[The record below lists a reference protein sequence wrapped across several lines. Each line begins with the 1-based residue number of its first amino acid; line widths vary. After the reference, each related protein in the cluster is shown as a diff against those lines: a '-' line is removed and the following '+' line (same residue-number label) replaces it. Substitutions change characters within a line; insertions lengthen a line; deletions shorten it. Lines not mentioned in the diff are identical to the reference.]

1 MPQASAAKETE
12 SPVTGYDLP
21 ELFRLGI
28 GIWGGGIVWKVHFLS
43 IALIAEW
50 GCFTG
55 LGEWRW
61 LGITGVA
68 WTIVILSVL
77 MSLACLGVAWL
88 AWDTFKTLNRAPGAS
103 PSGEGADVYD
113 RPGNHRSLAKI
124 GLFSGLFFLVII
136 LVQSVPVLFY
146 LTEC

>member
-1 MPQASAAKETE
+1 MPQGSAGKESE
-12 SPVTGYDLP
+12 SPLTGYVLP
-21 ELFRLGI
+21 DLFRLGI
-28 GIWGGGIVWKVHFLS
+28 GIWGGGIVWTVHFLS

-61 LGITGVA
+61 LGVTGVA
-68 WTIVILSVL
+68 WVIVMISVL
-77 MSLACLGVAWL
+77 MSLVCLGVVWL
-88 AWDTFKTLNRAPGAS
+88 AWDTFKNLNRSPAS
-103 PSGEGADVYD
+103 CPSDEVADVYD
-113 RPGNHRSLAKI
+113 RPGNHRSLAKV
-124 GLFSGLFFLVII
+124 GLFSGLLFLVII